1 MMVGS
6 VLANMIV
13 TQRYKGMNPQ
23 KDMLILRNVV
33 FWEDQMCEP
42 EDSGCG
48 KAELC
53 LTEMV

>member
-33 FWEDQMCEP
+33 FGEDQMCEP
-42 EDSGCG
+42 GDYGCG

-53 LTEMV
+53 LTERM